1 VAEAF
6 SVQFFSRQTLPSIRS
21 KTAMLVLACLLP
33 TLIGFGALSY
43 DSYTRERAK
52 LVRDADRMGRSLLA
66 AVERDLETA
75 ETAARALASS
85 PSLASGDLAAFHA
98 QARSILRP
106 ELSATAFVVSDS
118 DGKPLLNTRVAY
130 GSALPPNANADTI
143 RKAFAR
149 GDAQTSDL
157 ARSAPDQPYLASVD
171 VPVWKNGE
179 VAYVLSAQLSPTRM
193 TPLIQD
199 LNLPQGW
206 HAGVLDGR
214 YRIVT
219 RTRDPERWVGSST
232 NPGLIAALEKSSHG
246 VLDLVTRE
254 GLDVL
259 IVFQRSERRGWV
271 VNIGVPHAVANAG
284 LRASMSNLFLSVAAL
299 MAIGFLYAWVIGGRI
314 RRSVRALCEPAKALG
329 RGEPVVIPVLRVR
342 EAAEVGAALK
352 QVEGQLQA
360 HRTGL
365 EERVRE
371 RTKELQNAYALLEN
385 VYATAPAG
393 LALLDN
399 DLRIVM
405 INDYLARINAKA
417 PAEHIGFTLPELL
430 GPIGADYERAY
441 RQVRDTG
448 LPLLNVEGHG
458 DVPYDP
464 GVIHHWLCSY
474 HPVYNRE
481 HQLVGVSGLVLDV
494 SETKRLTDQLRDIS
508 EQFHVLYEMSGD
520 AHMLVSPQDGFVSGN
535 RAAATLYGCAGV
547 EQFMQLSPATT
558 SPEFQPDGRRSSEKA
573 EQFMRYALERGSHQ
587 FEWLHQ
593 RVDGTLF
600 HADVMLTSLN
610 AGGKSVLQATVRDIS
625 ERILAEARMQ
635 SLNEQLVHA
644 VERAETANRAKS
656 EFLANMSHEIRTPMN
671 AIMGLAR
678 LLEESPLA
686 RRERSYVAKI
696 KMSTRSLLGILNDV
710 LDFSKIEAG
719 QMRLEYTSFRIDQVL
734 DSISV
739 LLAPNATAQGLELV
753 YDVAPDVPVQLVG
766 DPMRLEQVL
775 LNLVS
780 NAIKF
785 TQHGEVV
792 VSVRRSG
799 QQDEQ
804 SMMLVFAV
812 RDTGIGI
819 APEQHASMFDAFS
832 QADSSTSRKYGG
844 TGLGLTIC
852 KRLVGLMGGAIS
864 VTSTLG
870 SGATFVF
877 DASFGIHP
885 GAAVTTL
892 PALPGLER
900 RALLVVDDNATVRA
914 SVAAQCASFGWRVDS
929 AASGAAAL
937 ELLRE
942 AKGPEKRYDFMLLDA
957 AMPELDGVSV
967 LTYAHADR
975 RIALPRTALMVAVS
989 ARDQLEALAIELRLD
1004 AALSKPFTRDALVAA
1019 IVELHTGRPQL
1030 ASGQAPG
1037 LAGRL
1042 EGIYVLLVEDN
1053 QINQEVANYL
1063 LLHAGAAVDIAAD
1076 GKLAV
1081 DMLAEAPTRYDAVLM
1096 DIQMPVMNGYEATR
1110 AIRSM
1115 GLTDLPIIAMT
1126 ANVME
1131 DDRARAID
1139 AGMNGHI
1146 SKPIDVD
1153 NLVSALLRVTSGGD
1167 VRELRELR
1175 EVPRGP
1181 GQQEAGGSG
1190 AAQPVEIPGIDL
1202 HSTLPRFGGSFA
1214 NFVALFKRFEQSQ
1227 GGTLAEVRA
1236 LLRVGERDAAAAL
1249 MHRLRGVAAN
1259 LGASD
1264 FAARALDFEQVL
1276 RTAPADQLVARL
1288 DVLEGELARLMVAA
1302 RELKLPEVPPVL
1314 HLAAG
1319 PGQQGTGGDMRAL
1332 DDRLVNLLGLLQ
1344 NNNLKALAE
1353 FDAVRA
1359 QIAAFATPEQ
1369 AAALGDAV
1377 ATLGFANAARLL
1389 KEIMDRR
1396 TMQ

>member
-1 VAEAF
+1 MAEAF
-6 SVQFFSRQTLPSIRS
+6 SVQFFRRQTLPSIRS
-21 KTAMLVLACLLP
+21 NTAKLVLACLLP
-33 TLIGFGALSY
+33 SLIGFGALTY
-43 DSYTRERAK
+43 DSYARERSK
-52 LVRDADRMGRSLLA
+52 LLLEADRAGLALLA

-106 ELSATAFVVSDS
+106 ELSATAFVLSDR
-118 DGKPLLNTRVAY
+118 DGQPLLDTRVVY
-130 GSALPPNANADTI
+130 GAALAPNPHAATI
-143 RKAFAR
+143 KKAFST
-149 GDAQTSDL
+149 GEAQTSDL
-157 ARSAPDQPYLASVD
+157 ARSTPERPFLAAVD
-171 VPVWKNGE
+171 VPVRRDGE
-179 VAYVLSAQLSPTRM
+179 VAYVLSAQLAPNRM
-193 TPLIQD
+193 TRLITD
-199 LNLPQGW
+199 LNLPTGW
-206 HAGVLDGR
+206 HAGVLDAQH
-214 YRIVT
+214 RIVT
-219 RTRDPERWVGSST
+219 RSREPDRWVGSKT
-232 NPGLIAALEKSSHG
+232 NPLLSAALQQSGHG
-246 VLDLVTRE
+246 VLELTTRE
-254 GLDVL
+254 GVEMLV
-259 IVFQRSERRGWV
+259 VYQRSPARGWV
-271 VNIGVPHAVANAG
+271 VNIGVPRAVAFAG
-284 LRASMSNLFLSVAAL
+284 LRGSMQNLFLTIGGL
-299 MAIGFLYAWVIGGRI
+299 MTVGFLYAWVIGGRI
-314 RRSVRALCEPAKALG
+314 RQAVRALRGPAQALG
-329 RGEPVVIPVLRVR
+329 RGEAVVLPELPVR

-352 QVEGQLQA
+352 QVEAQLQQ
-360 HRTGL
+360 HRSGL
-365 EERVRE
+365 EDRVRE
-371 RTKELQNAYALLEN
+371 RTIELQNAYAKLEN

-393 LALLDN
+393 LALLDT

-405 INDYLARINAKA
+405 INDYLARINAKS

-430 GPIGADYERAY
+430 GPLGVEYERAY

-464 GVIHHWLCSY
+464 GVQHHWLCSY

-494 SETKRLTDQLRDIS
+494 SETKRLTDQLRDVS

-520 AHMLVSPQDGFVSGN
+520 AHMLVSPAQGFISGN
-535 RAAATLYGCAGV
+535 RAAAALYGCASV
-547 EQFMQLSPATT
+547 AQFIGLSPATT
-558 SPEFQPDGRRSSEKA
+558 SPEFQPDGRRSAEKA

-593 RVDGTLF
+593 RVDGTQF
-600 HADVMLTSLN
+600 HADVMLTRLS
-610 AGGKSVLQATVRDIS
+610 ASGKSVLQATVRDIS
-625 ERILAEARMQ
+625 ERIAAEARMQ
-635 SLNEQLVHA
+635 SLNEQLLQA
-644 VERAETANRAKS
+644 VQRAETANRAKS

-739 LLAPNATAQGLELV
+739 LLAPNAAAQGLELV

-785 TQHGEVV
+785 THQGEVV
-792 VSVRRSG
+792 VSVRRGSEH
-799 QQDEQ
+799 DEQ
-804 SMMLVFAV
+804 SMTLLFAV
-812 RDTGIGI
+812 QDSGIGI

-852 KRLVGLMGGAIS
+852 KRLVSLMGGAIS
-864 VTSTLG
+864 VSSTLG
-870 SGATFVF
+870 KGATFVF

-885 GAAVTTL
+885 GAAATAL

-900 RALLVVDDNATVRA
+900 RSLLVVDDNAHVREN
-914 SVAAQCASFGWRVDS
+914 VIAQCRAFGWRVDS

-937 ELLRE
+937 DLLRE
-942 AKGPEKRYDFMLLDA
+942 AKGPDKRYDFMLLDA
-957 AMPELDGVSV
+957 AMPELDGISV
-967 LTYAHADR
+967 LTYAQADR
-975 RIALPRTALMVAVS
+975 RIALPRTALMVAES
-989 ARDQLEALAIELRLD
+989 ARDQLDTLADDLKLD

-1030 ASGQAPG
+1030 AGGQAPG

-1131 DDRARAID
+1131 DDRARAIE

-1167 VRELRELR
+1167 VRELREPLR
-1175 EVPRGP
+1175 TAYR
-1181 GQQEAGGSG
+1181 QEAP
-1190 AAQPVEIPGIDL
+1190 AALPAEIPGIDL
-1202 HSTLPRFGGSFA
+1202 RSTLPRFGGSFA
-1214 NFVALFKRFEQSQ
+1214 NFVTLFKRFEQSQ
-1227 GGTLAEVRA
+1227 GATLAEVRA
-1236 LLRVGERDAAAAL
+1236 FMRNDQRDSAAAL
-1249 MHRLRGVAAN
+1249 IHRLRGVAAN
-1259 LGASD
+1259 LGATD
-1264 FAARALDFEQVL
+1264 FAAKAFDFEQAL
-1276 RTAPADQLVARL
+1276 RTDDSEGLFARL
-1288 DVLEGELARLMVAA
+1288 DVLEVELAKLMVAA
-1302 RELKLPEVPPVL
+1302 RELQVPAPITDEL
-1314 HLAAG
+1314 GTAA
-1319 PGQQGTGGDMRAL
+1319 PADDARAL
-1332 DDRLVNLLGLLQ
+1332 DEKLVNLLGLLQ

-1353 FDAVRA
+1353 FEALRG
-1359 QIAAFATPEQ
+1359 QIAALAAPET

-1377 ATLGFANAARLL
+1377 ATLGFSNAARLL

-1396 TMQ
+1396 VTQ